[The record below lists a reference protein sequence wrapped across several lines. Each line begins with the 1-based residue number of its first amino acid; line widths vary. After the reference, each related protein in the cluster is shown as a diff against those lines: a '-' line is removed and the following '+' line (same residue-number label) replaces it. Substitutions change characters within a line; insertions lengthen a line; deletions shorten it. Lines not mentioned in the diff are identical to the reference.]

1 MKLDSPCGLKRE
13 AWMTE
18 KPANRGQDL
27 HDAFHAFSEI
37 SERLTE
43 SYRDLEER
51 VAILTEELAAA
62 RSERLLQ
69 LAEKERLAHRLQQLL
84 DALPGAI
91 VVLDGNDVIREYNPG
106 AVDLLGEPLL
116 GEKWGDV
123 AKKSISGLS
132 SDGYYATLCD
142 GRQVGISSRALGSEP
157 GRILLLKDDTETRRL
172 QEMLNRHQRLS
183 AMGEM
188 VARLAHQIRTP
199 LTSAM
204 LYVSHLNKPQSDMP
218 TKSHY
223 ADKIL
228 LGLRQLERMVNDM
241 LVFARGGEFTAET
254 VSIDALL
261 EDLKQVLDPQL
272 QQYAGK
278 ISIINTAAGRM
289 VEGSRDM
296 LLGAL
301 LNLSTNA
308 MQACGEGVDLKI
320 EISPADGDAIEILIS
335 DNGPGIEADVQKK
348 IFEPFF
354 TTRSGGTGLGL
365 AVVRAVIQGHQGDI
379 HVQSSPG
386 QGATFFLRLPVMQ
399 DDAALSSGLWRN
411 SPLYAEDSPGKP
423 SRIAE
428 CQ

>member
-1 MKLDSPCGLKRE
+1 
-13 AWMTE
+13 MTD

-62 RSERLLQ
+62 RSERLQQ

-91 VVLDGNDVIREYNPG
+91 VVLDGNDIIREYNPG
-106 AVDLLGEPLL
+106 AVELLGEALL

-199 LTSAM
+199 LASAM
-204 LYVSHLNKPQSDMP
+204 LYVSHLNKPQCDAP
-218 TKSHY
+218 TKTQY
-223 ADKIL
+223 TDKIL

-241 LVFARGGEFTAET
+241 LVFARGGEFTPET
-254 VSIDALL
+254 VSVDALL
-261 EDLKQVLDPQL
+261 DDLKQLLEPQL
-272 QQYAGK
+272 LQYAGK
-278 ISIINTAAGRM
+278 ISIINNAAGRM

-320 EISPADGDAIEILIS
+320 EITPAETEAIEILIS
-335 DNGPGIEADVQKK
+335 DNGPGIEAEIQKK
-348 IFEPFF
+348 IFEPFY

-365 AVVRAVIQGHQGDI
+365 AVVRAVIQEHQGDI
-379 HVQSSPG
+379 HVRSSPG
-386 QGATFFLRLPVMQ
+386 EGATFFLKLPIMQ
-399 DDAALSSGLWRN
+399 GDAALSSGLWRN
-411 SPLYAEDSPGKP
+411 SQLYAKDSPSK
-423 SRIAE
+423 SSHMVE
-428 CQ
+428 CQKI